1 MTNTANYVI
10 IIIEKRKGQ
19 YIMKTLI
26 NLLDYYIS
34 LVKHGDHKTRLVFFN
49 QAFGAVQYHS
59 FLYPSQHS
67 ELEKLWNE
75 TYKPEFEK
83 YVYGVDG
90 I

>member
-1 MTNTANYVI
+1 MN
-10 IIIEKRKGQ
+10 
-19 YIMKTLI
+19 TLI

-34 LVKHGDHKTRLVFFN
+34 LAKRGDHKTRLAFFH

-59 FLYPSQHS
+59 FLFPSEHQK
-67 ELEKLWNE
+67 LEKLWNE